1 MFSIFDSYQEESQL
15 PLCALVFT
23 KRRFTAKVLYYI
35 FTSLSQSVE
44 GYSHIK
50 PNFMVG
56 YNSNP
61 YIDTRE
67 NLYTSKKNRE
77 VLQMFENKE
86 INVLCASNVLE
97 EGVDISRC
105 SLVVKFDKPDEYRSY
120 IQSKGRAR
128 HKTSLFY
135 MMVETAELRMFMEKY
150 YEFRKV
156 EESLQQVLDCVYAR
170 KKWNVND
177 VLVFLVANWEEY
189 Y

>member
-35 FTSLSQSVE
+35 LTSLSQHVE
-44 GYSHIK
+44 RYSHIK

-61 YIDTRE
+61 YNDTRE

-86 INVLCASNVLE
+86 VNVLCASNVLE

-105 SLVVKFDKPDEYRSY
+105 SLVVKFDKPEEYRSY

-135 MMVETAELRMFMEKY
+135 MMVEAPELTAFVQKY
-150 YEFRKV
+150 NEFRKV
-156 EESLQQVLDCVYAR
+156 EETLQQVLDCVYA
-170 KKWNVND
+170 
-177 VLVFLVANWEEY
+177 
-189 Y
+189 